1 MEGRETEKKE
11 AGSAWNCG
19 YGVVVCVRAAVVVPG
34 DYWFCLADAVVER
47 WRLARLTLSSFFLC
61 CTGAKRHGRQV
72 KEIEMLV
79 SSQKMPLS
87 NDITSSIPFSFYFFP
102 SILLCVCV
110 FIYSSSYCLV
120 SRWWK
125 RSLSLSSLSFVCC
138 RISVWKIVNHA
149 FLTNKVSPLPHNVL
163 VSLFHTRKEG
173 RKPVNELLCLSL
185 LSQLYRS
192 VSGIRGG
199 KSPYDMCAATILYT
213 LPLSGAIIEKM
224 HSVKLESPPP
234 AIGVASLFVSFP
246 SWMDFSLF
254 DTTLK
259 PSTLGIWW

>member
-1 MEGRETEKKE
+1 M
-11 AGSAWNCG
+11 
-19 YGVVVCVRAAVVVPG
+19 
-34 DYWFCLADAVVER
+34 
-47 WRLARLTLSSFFLC
+47 
-61 CTGAKRHGRQV
+61 
-72 KEIEMLV
+72 
-79 SSQKMPLS
+79 
-87 NDITSSIPFSFYFFP
+87 
-102 SILLCVCV
+102 CVCV